1 MILCPALFPSTSS
14 TWPGLLCPT
23 SQIPT
28 VSLTLLKRSSAAR
41 KWWSQLLMVSIPSHV
56 CSCHIVRH
64 DGLDRLVCTRQKKRH
79 NRNNLCKYVSCM
91 DEDNLFLD
99 VLRNLHVDSDCT
111 NGTSRPWLFYL
122 NSFST
127 NNRSFDCHTNSPC
140 YLILQLKSL
149 CKIYFCLS
157 RYQLNILGKVLSFP
171 NSTELQNR
179 ASHLNISELVG
190 SKVSKE
196 TKL

>member
-28 VSLTLLKRSSAAR
+28 
-41 KWWSQLLMVSIPSHV
+41 V

-127 NNRSFDCHTNSPC
+127 NTHSFHCHTNSPC